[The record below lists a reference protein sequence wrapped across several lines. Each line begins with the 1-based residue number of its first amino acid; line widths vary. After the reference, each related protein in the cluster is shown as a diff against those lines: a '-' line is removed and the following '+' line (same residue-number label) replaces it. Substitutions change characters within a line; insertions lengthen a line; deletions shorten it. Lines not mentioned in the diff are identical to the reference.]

1 MTNLKVIHSQQHP
14 QEPSE
19 FDKDI
24 WDGRVIGADIRA
36 GNPYTINFSSI
47 YQPWL
52 KAAAKGFIR
61 YTFAISSWKS
71 CQNRLLEIK
80 RFSCF
85 LAENYSNCAASDIDR
100 AKVIEYLSYIS
111 TKGLQN
117 QTKVGSLTQLKIFFE
132 LCARNN
138 WADISG

>member
-52 KAAAKGFIR
+52 PRG
-61 YTFAISSWKS
+61 
-71 CQNRLLEIK
+71 
-80 RFSCF
+80 
-85 LAENYSNCAASDIDR
+85 
-100 AKVIEYLSYIS
+100 
-111 TKGLQN
+111 
-117 QTKVGSLTQLKIFFE
+117 
-132 LCARNN
+132 
-138 WADISG
+138 